1 MDNQQKTG
9 NGRSMCVYIT
19 TPNENFIKQK
29 MRKNKDKYFST
40 VLNEIIDLR
49 RYNEEFNSC
58 QDEF

>member
-1 MDNQQKTG
+1 MDDQQKTG

-19 TPNENFIKQK
+19 TPNENFIKREMEK
-29 MRKNKDKYFST
+29 SKGKYFST
-40 VLNEIIDLR
+40 VLNEIIDSR